1 MAISIHFIGLV
12 IVRVWDYTEVRKA
25 REAAEA
31 AEEERKRQQRE
42 LEVMEE
48 NLILKGHV

>member
-12 IVRVWDYTEVRKA
+12 IVRFWDYTEVHKA
-25 REAAEA
+25 REA